1 MHDAKDFLRK
11 LLAEE
16 IPKLAGELRASKL
29 KSKFAPPP
37 PAEEPAAPEGAPE
50 ALADA
55 APGGDDAPAPEALEE
70 LLAALGLDGE
80 EPAPSAPEA

>member
-37 PAEEPAAPEGAPE
+37 AEEPAAPEALE